1 MVGVDYTNKG
11 QFSAVY
17 ETDGRLIEVWAR
29 WHMNEVTIAILYEG
43 KTTDILLIILN
54 NTIDTDNKEITNTVK
69 FHSFGFYLIGVWLCG

>member
-1 MVGVDYTNKG
+1 MLGVDYTNKG

-17 ETDGRLIEVWAR
+17 GTNGRLIEVSAR

-54 NTIDTDNKEITNTVK
+54 NTIDTDNKEITYTVK
-69 FHSFGFYLIGVWLCG
+69 FHSFEFYLIGVWLCG